1 MKKLIC
7 LMAVV
12 MVLFTA
18 CGGNNTNDNVEDA
31 KDGVVQDGDGVIDEN
46 NDDNNNVVDN
56 VADGT
61 EELVD
66 GAADA
71 TDEAVDGTK
80 RAIDD
85 MTGMNRNNNSKNSTK

>member
-18 CGGNNTNDNVEDA
+18 CGGNNANDNAEDA

-46 NDDNNNVVDN
+46 NDDDNDVVDN

-80 RAIDD
+80 RALDD